1 MGYTQIPVLQVDE
14 TFLFVVRVES
24 LHLLL
29 VLITLEDWHKLI
41 QLLCSLRYLTAK
53 GRDVN
58 GAPTRF
64 HGCWTGDP
72 DLSPVEGVV
81 CFQTGLPHVDSLNP
95 RSPRWAWL
103 CTDTRRSWRV
113 CRSPQ
118 RRQRADA
125 VDCLIRG
132 RC

>member
-1 MGYTQIPVLQVDE
+1 MFDE
-14 TFLFVVRVES
+14 TFLFVVHVES
-24 LHLLL
+24 LHSLL

-81 CFQTGLPHVDSLNP
+81 RFRTGLPRVDYLNP
-95 RSPRWAWL
+95 WSPRWAWL
-103 CTDTRRSWRV
+103 CADTR
-113 CRSPQ
+113 
-118 RRQRADA
+118 
-125 VDCLIRG
+125 
-132 RC
+132 